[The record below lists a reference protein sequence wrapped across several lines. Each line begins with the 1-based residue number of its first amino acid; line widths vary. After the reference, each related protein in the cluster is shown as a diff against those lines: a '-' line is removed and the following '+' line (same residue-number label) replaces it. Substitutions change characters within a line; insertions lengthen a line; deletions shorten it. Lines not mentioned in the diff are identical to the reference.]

1 MSKTGFACH
10 ESFFWHYAGSGALV
24 LQAGGYVQ
32 NEGSSES
39 PESKRRFKNL
49 MEMSGLYKKLH
60 LIEPVPAT
68 VEQVGYFHTKEH
80 IDNVRAL
87 SGAGG
92 GESGILAH
100 VGVGSY
106 EIAMLTVGAAIESVR
121 AVVNGECTNAYALT
135 RPPGH
140 HAEAHQGNGYC
151 IFNNAVIAAR
161 FAQKE
166 LGIKKI
172 LVLDWDV
179 HHGNGIEDAFYDDDD
194 VLFISLH
201 QEGYYPAGRGL
212 IKDAGRGKGEGF
224 TINIP
229 LYAGTG
235 DAGFLYAYEQVVQP
249 AVDKFKPELII
260 IAAGQDANF
269 FDPLARMMV
278 SADGFKQKA
287 LFMKALAEK
296 HCNGK
301 LVCLHEGGYSTAYVP
316 FCTHAIMEGLSG
328 EQTDVGDP
336 FHVLLSGTPY
346 KTLYD
351 HQKARVDE
359 IKAFHGI

>member
-1 MSKTGFACH
+1 MGKTGFACH

-60 LIEPVPAT
+60 LIEPRPAT
-68 VEQVGYFHTKEH
+68 EEQVQYFHTKEH
-80 IDNVRAL
+80 IEKVKSL
-87 SGAGG
+87 SAGSG
-92 GESGILAH
+92 GESGVLAH

-106 EIAMLTVGAAIESVR
+106 EIAMLAVGAAIESVR
-121 AVVNGECTNAYALT
+121 AVANGECRNAYALT

-140 HAEAHQGNGYC
+140 HAEAHRGNGYC

-161 FAQKE
+161 YAQKE
-166 LGIKKI
+166 LGLKKI

-179 HHGNGIEDAFYDDDD
+179 HHGNGIEDAFYSDPD

-212 IKDAGRGKGEGF
+212 INETGKGAGIGF
-224 TINIP
+224 NVNIP

-235 DAGFLYAYEQVVQP
+235 DAGFLYAYEQIVKP
-249 AVDKFKPELII
+249 IVDKFRPEFII

-287 LFMKALAEK
+287 LFMKALAER
-296 HCNGK
+296 HCNGRM
-301 LVCLHEGGYSTAYVP
+301 VCLHEGGYSTAYVP
-316 FCTHAIMEGLSG
+316 FCTHAIMEALSG
-328 EQTDVGDP
+328 EVTDVGDP
-336 FHVLLSGTPY
+336 FNVLLAGTPY

-359 IKAFHGI
+359 IKAVHGV